1 MSMEAYILTYLL
13 TLYITNICLT
23 DNNFNFYLPTKVI
36 AGIGQINALSECAK
50 EFGSDILLITL
61 AH

>member
-1 MSMEAYILTYLL
+1 M
-13 TLYITNICLT
+13 

-36 AGIGQINALSECAK
+36 TGIGQINALSECAK